1 MLMFISFPAII
12 FQWIALDSLASS
24 LRTDAFSD
32 ASTYKYSKTGRG
44 CQAYFQGNCP
54 GFAKSSVF
62 GTMF

>member
-32 ASTYKYSKTGRG
+32 ASTYKYSKTGSG
-44 CQAYFQGNCP
+44 L
-54 GFAKSSVF
+54 SSLF
-62 GTMF
+62 SRELSRFC